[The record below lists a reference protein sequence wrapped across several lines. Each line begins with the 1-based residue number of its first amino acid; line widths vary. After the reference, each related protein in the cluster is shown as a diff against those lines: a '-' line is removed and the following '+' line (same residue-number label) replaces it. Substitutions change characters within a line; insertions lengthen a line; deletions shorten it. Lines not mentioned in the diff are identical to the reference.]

1 MKTLSNGVNR
11 IYKFVAT
18 LKYLNENL
26 NKFELK
32 SKMKK
37 KKPKQTNRINTK
49 TNEKLYYKL

>member
-1 MKTLSNGVNR
+1 MKTLSNSVNR

-26 NKFELK
+26 NKFEMK

-37 KKPKQTNRINTK
+37 KTQTNKPNK
-49 TNEKLYYKL
+49 YQNQ